1 MTQAITQLIISLKS
15 LELAELYLE
24 PQEAYLIEEIRS
36 VHEVLVILL
45 DKVHVEQALIRD
57 RNALLSQPE
66 GLGEHLGE

>member
-57 RNALLSQPE
+57 RNALLSPE